1 MIADTCG
8 YSNPASVRKIANL
21 ANPMPTSSC
30 DLPTKPSPDK
40 LQGFIASLPG
50 MACQIALQEDGSI
63 TFPYASEGCLTLLNI
78 ASNDLQSDASHFL
91 KLIHPEDISSFL
103 DTLKRSAQTLCFWN
117 WEGRLTLP
125 NNETKWVSLGATPQN
140 TQSGL
145 PRWEGILL
153 DITQSKLGELEV
165 KQAQQQLLELS
176 SHVQDAKEQERL
188 RIAREVHDEIGSL
201 LTAIKM
207 DLSWLTQRLPKDNPA
222 LTDKAKTI
230 AELVNRTITSASN
243 LAHSLRPGF
252 LDCFGFI
259 AALEIEAQEF
269 SKRSNISCT
278 FTKSQESIE
287 LPETHTITL
296 FRIFQETL
304 NNILK
309 HAKARHVQVEI
320 VKGEDHLELVIED
333 DGVGFDDTARN
344 KPRSFGLRGIH
355 ERIAHL
361 GGTVKISSVVGEGT
375 RIAIF
380 VPLEAESGSAKTGT
394 TQQALFGDA
403 PS

>member
-1 MIADTCG
+1 MIDDTYG
-8 YSNPASVRKIANL
+8 YSNPASVGKIVNL
-21 ANPMPTSSC
+21 ANPMSTSSR

-50 MACQIALQEDGSI
+50 MACQIELQEDGSI
-63 TFPYASEGCLTLLNI
+63 AFPYVSEGCSTLLGI
-78 ASNDLQSDASHFL
+78 APSDLQNDSSHFL
-91 KLIHPEDISSFL
+91 NHVYPEDISSFL
-103 DTLKRSAQTLCFWN
+103 DTLKQSAQTLCFWN
-117 WEGRLTLP
+117 WEGRITLP
-125 NNETKWVSLGATPQN
+125 NNKTKWVSLGATPQN
-140 TQSGL
+140 TPSGL

-230 AELVNRTITSASN
+230 SELVNRTITSASN

-278 FTKSQESIE
+278 ITKSQESIE

-309 HAKARHVQVEI
+309 HAKAKHVQVEI

-361 GGTVKISSVVGEGT
+361 GGTVKISSALGEGT

-380 VPLEAESGSAKTGT
+380 VPLEAESGPAKTGT
-394 TQQALFGDA
+394 PQQALFGDT